1 MKNIA
6 FMQHYIIHSLV
17 YEPKVPT
24 GESQTHIVC
33 YRVIFCIENPN
44 KQEIL
49 SKTTSVTK
57 ILVLGSMEKSPK
69 LQIISIWQLKMS
81 SVWLTQALKYI
92 HFFSSVLVP
101 LS

>member
-17 YEPKVPT
+17 YEPKVPM
-24 GESQTHIVC
+24 GVSQTHIVC

-44 KQEIL
+44 EQEIL

-57 ILVLGSMEKSPK
+57 ILVLGSMNKK
-69 LQIISIWQLKMS
+69 
-81 SVWLTQALKYI
+81 
-92 HFFSSVLVP
+92 VLNYK
-101 LS
+101 

>member
-24 GESQTHIVC
+24 GVSQSHILC
-33 YRVIFCIENPN
+33 YRVIFCIESPN
-44 KQEIL
+44 EQEIL

-57 ILVLGSMEKSPK
+57 ILVLASMKKKS
-69 LQIISIWQLKMS
+69 
-81 SVWLTQALKYI
+81 
-92 HFFSSVLVP
+92 
-101 LS
+101 